1 MEIKNK
7 VVVVT
12 GATSGIGQA
21 CALIFGKAGAKIWIT
36 GRSRVK
42 LDETLVLLQKQGLV
56 CGGSVCDAAIPEQNE
71 QMANEVI
78 QQFGKIDILI
88 NNAGISMRALF
99 RDLDLKVFHQVM
111 DINFWGTVY
120 ATKYC
125 MDEIIRNRGQ
135 LLVCRPSMD
144 LEEHRPGRPIQP
156 VNLP

>member
-42 LDETLVLLQKQGLV
+42 LDETLLLLQKEGV
-56 CGGSVCDAAIPEQNE
+56 ECGGGVCDAAKAEDNE
-71 QMANEVI
+71 KMAHEVI
-78 QQFGKIDILI
+78 GHYGRIDILI

-99 RDLDLKVFHQVM
+99 KDLDLKVFHQVM
-111 DINFWGTVY
+111 DIFGVPYMLPNTAWMKFL
-120 ATKYC
+120 K
-125 MDEIIRNRGQ
+125 IRVP
-135 LLVCRPSMD
+135 LLAFPPSMV
-144 LEEHRPGRPIQP
+144 LGEPLRELLIQP
-156 VNLP
+156 VNMR